1 MRYQATW
8 LPTLLMQ
15 CRRKQ
20 EEMNFWY
27 AIYPQNTCSIKQ
39 AVRGH
44 FKGRSV
50 FVAFV
55 MLELLSFYWTTL
67 WMCFQCWSC
76 QEKVDGQSH
85 RDPAGACC
93 PCYQLAQVSVLTLG
107 LKKAICNTAGVT
119 SGWEVFE
126 TNGLISSFN
135 IPVVLAGLA
144 AMEFNKID
152 DRQPVRALNSVA
164 LIPGFKHDSGI
175 LRLPRQCNPHPKY
188 SPVFQGTPADMQQQV
203 MLTYR

>member
-1 MRYQATW
+1 MTSNTADAMQKEAGGNEFLICH
-8 LPTLLMQ
+8 LPTKDLQHQTGCQRPFQREKCFCGLCDGRAAELLLNHTVNM
-15 CRRKQ
+15 
-20 EEMNFWY
+20 F
-27 AIYPQNTCSIKQ
+27 P
-39 AVRGH
+39 V
-44 FKGRSV
+44 
-50 FVAFV
+50 
-55 MLELLSFYWTTL
+55 LELPGKGGWAKPQRPSW
-67 WMCFQCWSC
+67 C
-76 QEKVDGQSH
+76 
-85 RDPAGACC
+85 CC
-93 PCYQLAQVSVLTLG
+93 PCYQLAQVSVLTLC

-188 SPVFQGTPADMQQQV
+188 SPVFQGTPAAMQQQV